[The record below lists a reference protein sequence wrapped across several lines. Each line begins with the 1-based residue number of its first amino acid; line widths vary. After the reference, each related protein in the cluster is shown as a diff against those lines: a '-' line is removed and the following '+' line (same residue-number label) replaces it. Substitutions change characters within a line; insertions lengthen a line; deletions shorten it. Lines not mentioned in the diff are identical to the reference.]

1 MYVPSVEAVVT
12 VYANSSGYLT
22 GVVSTVSGET
32 VTYGTPSV
40 IRSSSTDM
48 TLVGIAYDS
57 DNDYVCVSYQ
67 GGSNYPT
74 LVMLYGITTT
84 SFTASSE
91 TTINSV
97 GGGGTGLTYDT
108 ANNKLVAGYVRSN
121 SLYARV
127 ITITAGSPPSASV
140 GSEVTVNTTNVSNNF
155 DIGFDVGQGSIV
167 FAYDWASGDA
177 TYVEVGQVSGT
188 SITFGT
194 GDDITGGTRR
204 AGKVRV
210 LYDTASSKSLVIIMS
225 STNNSFC
232 HCPITVSGTSFTAG
246 TFTEEAIYFFYM
258 DAIYYEQANKAVVF
272 GSLTTASQE
281 INVYL
286 VTVSGTSSSS
296 TSQGSLVN
304 TSTSPYPGRPA
315 SVASENN
322 VLETYRYTGNTIQS
336 KIYTPAHNA
345 TNLTATNFIGLA
357 AGAISDTA
365 SGDINV
371 KGGINEAQT
380 GLTIGADYY
389 VQNDGS
395 LLSTSI
401 PYDISSA
408 SYDSVSFSVN
418 SQDSSPSDIAFNND
432 GTKMFVLGYAND
444 AVYEYTL
451 STGFD
456 ISTATYS
463 QNFSVASQDTY
474 PTGIAFNTNG
484 TKMFVVG
491 QTNDAVYEYTLTTG
505 FDVSTA
511 SYSQSFSVA
520 TQELNPQGI
529 TFNTDGTKMYVCGFA
544 GDDVNEYGLTTGFDI
559 STASYSQNFSV
570 ASEETTPTGIRFNS
584 DGTKMFVIGAI
595 SDAVHEYGLST
606 GFDVSTASL
615 SQSFSVAS
623 QDDAPT
629 GLAFNSDGTKM
640 FMVGNSA
647 NAVYQY
653 STTPASTTVKVGQAI
668 SATTIN
674 MMDLT

>member
-1 MYVPSVEAVVT
+1 MSNLSDLLPAGAGAKSASFTASGTLSSGQTVILQSDGTVKAVGLDAVSESFGSQQGPGETSTARGLSMYVPSVEAVVT

-57 DNDYVCVSYQ
+57 DNDYVCVSYK

-74 LVMLYGITTT
+74 LVLLYGITTT

-91 TTINSV
+91 TTINSS
-97 GGGGTGLTYDT
+97 GGGATGLTYDT
-108 ANNKLVAGYVRSN
+108 ANNKLVAGYVRSS

-140 GSEVTVNTTNVSNNF
+140 GSQVTVNTSNVTNNF
-155 DIGFDVGQGSIV
+155 DIGFDVGQGSVV

-246 TFTEEAIYFFYM
+246 TFTEEAIYFYYM

-296 TSQGSLVN
+296 SSRGSLVD

-322 VLETYRYTGNTIQS
+322 VLQTYRYTGNTIQS

-345 TNLTATNFIGLA
+345 TNSANFVGITDQAIADTATG
-357 AGAISDTA
+357 S
-365 SGDINV
+365 V
-371 KGGINEAQT
+371 VVEGGVTEK
-380 GLTIGADYY
+380 
-389 VQNDGS
+389 
-395 LLSTSI
+395 
-401 PYDISSA
+401 
-408 SYDSVSFSVN
+408 VS
-418 SQDSSPSDIAFNND
+418 
-432 GTKMFVLGYAND
+432 
-444 AVYEYTL
+444 
-451 STGFD
+451 
-456 ISTATYS
+456 
-463 QNFSVASQDTY
+463 
-474 PTGIAFNTNG
+474 
-484 TKMFVVG
+484 
-491 QTNDAVYEYTLTTG
+491 
-505 FDVSTA
+505 
-511 SYSQSFSVA
+511 
-520 TQELNPQGI
+520 
-529 TFNTDGTKMYVCGFA
+529 
-544 GDDVNEYGLTTGFDI
+544 GLTTG
-559 STASYSQNFSV
+559 STYYVQD
-570 ASEETTPTGIRFNS
+570 
-584 DGTKMFVIGAI
+584 DGT
-595 SDAVHEYGLST
+595 LST
-606 GFDVSTASL
+606 TSSSVTAGKAL
-615 SQSFSVAS
+615 
-623 QDDAPT
+623 
-629 GLAFNSDGTKM
+629 
-640 FMVGNSA
+640 
-647 NAVYQY
+647 
-653 STTPASTTVKVGQAI
+653 
-668 SATTIN
+668 SATKLLLN
-674 MMDLT
+674 G